1 MISLAA
7 KTMEEI
13 NDVVQRGSV
22 LIYSASFDGV
32 VDEASRR
39 YLVTKKQLSRNKRLY
54 NLALY
59 EMGLAHQVVH
69 GYDTSTLFQHRSQ
82 YYIIP

>member
-1 MISLAA
+1 
-7 KTMEEI
+7 
-13 NDVVQRGSV
+13 
-22 LIYSASFDGV
+22 
-32 VDEASRR
+32 
-39 YLVTKKQLSRNKRLY
+39 
-54 NLALY
+54 LALY

>member
-1 MISLAA
+1 
-7 KTMEEI
+7 MEEI

-32 VDEASRR
+32 LKTGELGRTRR

>member
-1 MISLAA
+1 
-7 KTMEEI
+7 MEEI